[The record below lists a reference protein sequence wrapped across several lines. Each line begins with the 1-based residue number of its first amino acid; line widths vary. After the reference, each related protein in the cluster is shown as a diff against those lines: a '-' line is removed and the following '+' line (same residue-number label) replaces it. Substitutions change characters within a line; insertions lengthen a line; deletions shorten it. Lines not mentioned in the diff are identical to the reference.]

1 MTWKVKFIC
10 PECGYEIKPEYVP
23 FVNVCPEC
31 GGAIHPPR
39 LHYEIPEY
47 DDHTVSGLLED

>member
-31 GGAIHPPR
+31 GAPARMPPR
-39 LHYEIPEY
+39 LQSVPEY

>member
-10 PECGYEIKPEYVP
+10 PECGFELKPEYVA

-31 GGAIHPPR
+31 GAPARMPPR
-39 LHYEIPEY
+39 LQSVPEY

>member
-10 PECGYEIKPEYVP
+10 PEYGYEIKPEYVP

-31 GGAIHPPR
+31 GGTIHPPR
-39 LHYEIPEY
+39 LRYEIPEH

>member
-10 PECGYEIKPEYVP
+10 PESGYDIRPEYVP

-31 GGAIHPPR
+31 GGKIQPPR
-39 LHYEIPEY
+39 LQSIPDY